1 MIDGGAKFART
12 LGVPA
17 NEGGTHGPMGA
28 CVVTDGAVYVPLRT
42 QDLAETLQRLIAE
55 DLSRHRRDRYM
66 KRTETFLPVRV
77 LNTHIQGL
85 LPSAISFLRCR

>member
-42 QDLAETLQRLIAE
+42 QDLPETLQRLIAVGVSAH
-55 DLSRHRRDRYM
+55 LGI
-66 KRTETFLPVRV
+66 TNPVRRERR
-77 LNTHIQGL
+77 TPYPCGY
-85 LPSAISFLRCR
+85 